1 MVIGTKT
8 VDKIILDDFDIYEIF
23 NNFFVSIDLNLKIS
37 PKENI
42 LINASEINDPAEILN
57 QHIQMLLMGKYDLVL
72 LKNSKGRLFFKTT
85 S

>member
-8 VDKIILDDFDIYEIF
+8 VDKIILNDFDIYEIF

-42 LINASEINDPAEILN
+42 
-57 QHIQMLLMGKYDLVL
+57 
-72 LKNSKGRLFFKTT
+72 
-85 S
+85 